1 MSANG
6 ALDPVLDKADDTV
19 QTARK
24 TARNARDTYEEGKR
38 ALPELARNAQKVLAE
53 GVERLRAQSGDAVDV
68 AGDQMDQAKLYVVD
82 RVQERPFTAT
92 LAALGAG
99 FVLGLL
105 FASNRR

>member
-6 ALDPVLDKADDTV
+6 ALDPVFDKADETV

-24 TARNARDTYEEGKR
+24 TARDARDTFEEGKR
-38 ALPELARNAQKVLAE
+38 AIPELARTAQKVIAE
-53 GVERLRAQSGDAVDV
+53 GVERLRAQSGDAADV
-68 AGDQMDQAKLYVVD
+68 AGEQIDQAKLYVVE

>member
-38 ALPELARNAQKVLAE
+38 ALPELARNAQKVFSE
-53 GVERLRAQSGDAVDV
+53 GVERLRAQSGDAADV
-68 AGDQMDQAKLYVVD
+68 AGEQMDQAKLYVVD

>member
-6 ALDPVLDKADDTV
+6 ALDPVFDKADETV

-24 TARNARDTYEEGKR
+24 TARDARDTFEEGKR
-38 ALPELARNAQKVLAE
+38 AIPELARTAQKVIAE
-53 GVERLRAQSGDAVDV
+53 GVERLRAQSGDAADV
-68 AGDQMDQAKLYVVD
+68 AGEPIDQAKLYVVE

>member
-1 MSANG
+1 MAANG
-6 ALDPVLDKADDTV
+6 ALDPIFDKADETV

-24 TARNARDTYEEGKR
+24 TARDARDTFEEGRR
-38 ALPELARNAQKVLAE
+38 AIPEIARTAQKVLNE
-53 GVERLRAQSGDAVDV
+53 GVERLRAQSGDAADL
-68 AGDQMDQAKLYVVD
+68 AGEQIDQAKLYVVE

>member
-6 ALDPVLDKADDTV
+6 ALDPVIDKADETV

-38 ALPELARNAQKVLAE
+38 AIPELARTAQKVIAE
-53 GVERLRAQSGDAVDV
+53 GVERLKVQSGDAADV
-68 AGDQMDQAKLYVVD
+68 AGEQIDQAKLYVVE

>member
-6 ALDPVLDKADDTV
+6 ALDPVLDKADETV

-24 TARNARDTYEEGKR
+24 TARSARDTYEEGKR
-38 ALPELARNAQKVLAE
+38 AIPELARTAQKVLAE
-53 GVERLRAQSGDAVDV
+53 GVDRLRTQSGDAAEV
-68 AGDQMDQAKLYVVD
+68 AGDQIDQAKLYVVD

>member
-6 ALDPVLDKADDTV
+6 AIDPVLDKADETV

-38 ALPELARNAQKVLAE
+38 AIPELARTAQKVLTE
-53 GVERLRAQSGDAVDV
+53 GVERLRAQSGDAADV
-68 AGDQMDQAKLYVVD
+68 AGDQIDQAKLYVVE

>member
-6 ALDPVLDKADDTV
+6 ALDPVFDKADETV

-38 ALPELARNAQKVLAE
+38 AIPELARTAQKVLAE
-53 GVERLRAQSGDAVDV
+53 GVERFRAQSGDAADV
-68 AGDQMDQAKLYVVD
+68 AGEQIDQAKLYVVE

>member
-1 MSANG
+1 MSAND
-6 ALDPVLDKADDTV
+6 ALDPVIDKADETV

-24 TARNARDTYEEGKR
+24 TARSARETYDEGKR
-38 ALPELARNAQKVLAE
+38 AIPELARTAQKVIAD
-53 GVERLRAQSGDAVDV
+53 GVERLRAQSGDAADL
-68 AGDQMDQAKLYVVD
+68 AGDQIDQAKVYVVD

>member
-6 ALDPVLDKADDTV
+6 ALDPVIDKADETV

-24 TARNARDTYEEGKR
+24 TARIARDTYEEGKR
-38 ALPELARNAQKVLAE
+38 AIPELARTAQKVIAE
-53 GVERLRAQSGDAVDV
+53 GVERLKVQSGDAADV
-68 AGDQMDQAKLYVVD
+68 AGEQIDQAKLYVVE

>member
-1 MSANG
+1 MSAND
-6 ALDPVLDKADDTV
+6 ALDPVFDKADETV
-19 QTARK
+19 KTARK
-24 TARNARDTYEEGKR
+24 AARNARDTYDEGKR
-38 ALPELARNAQKVLAE
+38 AIPELARTAQKVFAD
-53 GVERLRAQSGDAVDV
+53 GVERLRVQSGDAADV
-68 AGDQMDQAKLYVVD
+68 AGEQIDQAKLYVVD

>member
-6 ALDPVLDKADDTV
+6 ALDPVLDKADETV

-38 ALPELARNAQKVLAE
+38 AIPELARTAQKVLSE
-53 GVERLRAQSGDAVDV
+53 GVERLRAQSGDAADL
-68 AGDQMDQAKLYVVD
+68 AGDQIDQAKLYVVD

>member
-1 MSANG
+1 MSANA
-6 ALDPVLDKADDTV
+6 ALDPVLDKADETV

-38 ALPELARNAQKVLAE
+38 AIPELARTAQKAFAE
-53 GVERLRAQSGDAVDV
+53 GVERLKAQSGDAADL
-68 AGDQMDQAKLYVVD
+68 AGDQIDQAKLYVVD
-82 RVQERPFTAT
+82 RVQERPFTT
-92 LAALGAG
+92 TIAALGAG

>member
-1 MSANG
+1 MSANS
-6 ALDPVLDKADDTV
+6 ALDPVLDKTEETV

-24 TARNARDTYEEGKR
+24 TARNAREAYDEGKR
-38 ALPELARNAQKVLAE
+38 AIPELARTAQKAFAD
-53 GVERLRAQSGDAVDV
+53 GVERFRAQSGDAADL
-68 AGDQMDQAKLYVVD
+68 AGDQIDQAKLYVVD

>member
-1 MSANG
+1 MSANS
-6 ALDPVLDKADDTV
+6 ALDPVLDKADETV

-24 TARNARDTYEEGKR
+24 TARNARDTYDEGKR
-38 ALPELARNAQKVLAE
+38 AIPELARTAQKVLTE
-53 GVERLRAQSGDAVDV
+53 GVERLRAQSGDAADI
-68 AGDQMDQAKLYVVD
+68 AGEQIDQAKLYVVD

-105 FASNRR
+105 FASHRR

>member
-6 ALDPVLDKADDTV
+6 ALDPVFDKADETV

-24 TARNARDTYEEGKR
+24 TARSARDTYEESKR
-38 ALPELARNAQKVLAE
+38 AIPELARTAQKALAD
-53 GVERLRAQSGDAVDV
+53 GVEKLRAQSGDAADV
-68 AGDQMDQAKLYVVD
+68 AGDQIDQAKLYVVE

>member
-6 ALDPVLDKADDTV
+6 ALDPVLDKADETV

-24 TARNARDTYEEGKR
+24 TARSARDTYEEGKR
-38 ALPELARNAQKVLAE
+38 TIPELARTAQKALAE
-53 GVERLRAQSGDAVDV
+53 GVDRLRVQSGDAAEV
-68 AGDQMDQAKLYVVD
+68 AGDQIDQAKLYVVD

>member
-6 ALDPVLDKADDTV
+6 ALDPVLDKADETV

-38 ALPELARNAQKVLAE
+38 AIPELARTAQKVLTE
-53 GVERLRAQSGDAVDV
+53 GVERLRAQSGDAADV
-68 AGDQMDQAKLYVVD
+68 AGDQIDQAKLYVVE

-99 FVLGLL
+99 FLLGLL

>member
-1 MSANG
+1 MSAND
-6 ALDPVLDKADDTV
+6 ALDPILDKADDTV
-19 QTARK
+19 QSARK
-24 TARNARDTYEEGKR
+24 TARDARQTFEDGKR
-38 ALPELARNAQKVLAE
+38 AIPEIARTAQKVLND
-53 GVERLRAQSGDAVDV
+53 GVERLRAQSGDAADL
-68 AGDQMDQAKLYVVD
+68 AGEHIDQAKLYVVD

>member
-6 ALDPVLDKADDTV
+6 ALDPVFDKADETV

-38 ALPELARNAQKVLAE
+38 AIPELARTAQKVIAE
-53 GVERLRAQSGDAVDV
+53 GVERLKVQSGDAADV
-68 AGDQMDQAKLYVVD
+68 AGEQIDQAKLYVVE

>member
-6 ALDPVLDKADDTV
+6 ALDPVFDKADETV

-38 ALPELARNAQKVLAE
+38 AIPELARTAQKVIAE
-53 GVERLRAQSGDAVDV
+53 GVERLRVQSGDAADV
-68 AGDQMDQAKLYVVD
+68 AGDQIDQAKLYVVE